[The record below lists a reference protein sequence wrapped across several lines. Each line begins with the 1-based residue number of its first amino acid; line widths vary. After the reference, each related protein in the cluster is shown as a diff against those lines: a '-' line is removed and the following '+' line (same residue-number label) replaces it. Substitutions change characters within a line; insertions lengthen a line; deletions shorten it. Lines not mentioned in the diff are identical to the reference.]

1 MCLFPTEV
9 TLTVANIERCLV
21 DSVPRHMLG
30 TLIRE
35 LRVPPRDTAEDTLC
49 GVKMWLLFDA
59 TASWQKLAMAL
70 YSCNLDGA
78 LKKLKELNHLPIQG
92 IVGLLHEQ

>member
-1 MCLFPTEV
+1 M
-9 TLTVANIERCLV
+9 

-30 TLIRE
+30 TLNRE
-35 LRVPPRDTAEDTLC
+35 LRVPSRYTAEDTLC
-49 GVKMWLLFDA
+49 GVKMWLLFDS

-70 YSCNLDGA
+70 YACNLDGA